1 MKHTTIFAALLLVA
15 VAVLS
20 GCGSVLHNGTE
31 MAIERVTLTG
41 LPSAVYAEGQEMVF
55 SYNMGD
61 AGWIHDD
68 ANAALFAMPKY
79 RASVAADGSLVF
91 NFGSP
96 IEIVTPT
103 LTFLLIDPDKTW
115 ATLKIDLKH
124 SGKSGGD
131 VVLDNTWAGAA
142 APERVLGV
150 VSGDDVAWD
159 YE

>member
-1 MKHTTIFAALLLVA
+1 MKHTTFIATLLLAA

-31 MAIERVTLTG
+31 MAVERITLTG

-55 SYNMGD
+55 SFKQTDGV
-61 AGWIHDD
+61 WIHDD
-68 ANAALFAMPKY
+68 ATAFALAKY
-79 RASVAADGSLVF
+79 RASVAADGSLVY
-91 NFGSP
+91 NFGTP
-96 IEIVTPT
+96 LQIVTPT
-103 LTFLLIDPDKTW
+103 LSFLLIDPSKTW
-115 ATLKIDLKH
+115 ATLKIDTKH

-142 APERVLGV
+142 SPVRILGV
-150 VSGDDVAWD
+150 VSGDAVDWD

>member
-1 MKHTTIFAALLLVA
+1 MKHTTVYAVLLVA
-15 VAVLS
+15 AIAVLS
-20 GCGSVLHNGTE
+20 GCGSALHNGTE

-61 AGWIHDD
+61 DGWIHDD
-68 ANAALFAMPKY
+68 ATLFAMPKY

-91 NFGSP
+91 NFGTP

-103 LTFLLIDPDKTW
+103 LKFLLIDPAKTW

-131 VVLDNTWAGAA
+131 VELDNTWAGAA
-142 APERVLGV
+142 APERILGV